1 MKIIGLTGGIACGK
15 STLAAMFQDLGAAV
29 IDADEISRNLTAPGG
44 EALPSLRET
53 FGDFVFYPDGTLN
66 RSTLSA
72 IVFDNAEAL
81 QRLNATLH
89 PLIERRLRQELETCR
104 NMGALVVVLDVPL
117 LFETGLSSLADVTV
131 CASAP
136 EEKQIERLKTR
147 SGLDREQAL
156 RRIHSQW
163 PLSEK
168 ERRSDIII
176 HTDKPMEELRRE
188 VHALYLEWSKPEFIF

>member
-15 STLAAMFQDLGAAV
+15 STLAAMFQELGAAV

-104 NMGALVVVLDVPL
+104 KMGALVVVLDVPL
-117 LFETGLSSLADVTV
+117 LFETGLDSLAEAVV
-131 CASAP
+131 CAVSP
-136 EEKQIERLKTR
+136 EETQIRRLRER
-147 SGLDREQAL
+147 SGLNREQAQSRMRSQLPLEEKVARSQYVIDTDRPLDQL
-156 RRIHSQW
+156 RADVQ
-163 PLSEK
+163 K
-168 ERRSDIII
+168 
-176 HTDKPMEELRRE
+176 
-188 VHALYLEWSKPEFIF
+188 LYEAWLN

>member
-89 PLIERRLRQELETCR
+89 PLIERRLRQELETCHK
-104 NMGALVVVLDVPL
+104 MGALVVVLDVPL
-117 LFETGLSSLADVTV
+117 LFETGLDSLAEAVV
-131 CASAP
+131 CAVSP
-136 EEKQIERLKTR
+136 EETQIRRLRER
-147 SGLDREQAL
+147 SGLDREQAQSRMRSQLPLEEKVARSQYVIDTDRPLDQL
-156 RRIHSQW
+156 RADVQ
-163 PLSEK
+163 K
-168 ERRSDIII
+168 
-176 HTDKPMEELRRE
+176 
-188 VHALYLEWSKPEFIF
+188 LYEAWLN

>member
-44 EALPSLRET
+44 EALRSLRET

-104 NMGALVVVLDVPL
+104 KMGALVVVLDVPL
-117 LFETGLSSLADVTV
+117 LFETGLDSLAEAVV
-131 CASAP
+131 CAVSP
-136 EEKQIERLKTR
+136 EETQIRRLRER
-147 SGLDREQAL
+147 SGLNREQAQSRMRSQLPLEEKVARSQYVIDTDRPLDQL
-156 RRIHSQW
+156 RADVQ
-163 PLSEK
+163 K
-168 ERRSDIII
+168 
-176 HTDKPMEELRRE
+176 
-188 VHALYLEWSKPEFIF
+188 LYEAWLN